1 MGLESHRHEAI
12 KDPMIA
18 IQKPLALIAAGLPVD
33 ETDKAKRNHAMQEWL
48 EHDAAPFREYVETHP
63 DVHLD
68 PSDLEGMR
76 HLIEEIRTLH

>member
-1 MGLESHRHEAI
+1 MGLESPRHEAV

-18 IQKPLALIAAGLPVD
+18 IQKPLALIAADLPVD
-33 ETDKAKRNHAMQEWL
+33 EADKAKRNHAMQEWL
-48 EHDAAPFREYVETHP
+48 EHEAVPFRHYVEMHP

-68 PSDLEGMR
+68 PNYLEGMK